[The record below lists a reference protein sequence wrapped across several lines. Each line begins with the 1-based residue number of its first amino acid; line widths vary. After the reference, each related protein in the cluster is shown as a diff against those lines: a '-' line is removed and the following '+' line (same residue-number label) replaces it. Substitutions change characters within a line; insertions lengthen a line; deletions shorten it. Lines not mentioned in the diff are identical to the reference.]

1 MRKGRARVFTGNLQ
15 PVSETKIVEG
25 FRSPD
30 GWRRAPKRIA
40 ERVLS
45 PLSYNKGPERKRSMK
60 RTEQKSRSGNQNQR
74 AKGRDAVAGQ
84 NAQSTMVQ
92 HIVNIADRLNGK
104 EAVAASD
111 QDSNGEDD
119 ERPRGYT
126 HNASDHV
133 KTHIDPWARWKR
145 NEEAASPNCRTSVKL
160 RKRRNSPLCLLRQ
173 RSELIQML
181 RQLVSMKAVAM
192 NVSHTPRLT
201 FYLALTSCGKDMLE
215 TRGTEIM
222 K

>member
-1 MRKGRARVFTGNLQ
+1 MATRQLPQAT
-15 PVSETKIVEG
+15 
-25 FRSPD
+25 
-30 GWRRAPKRIA
+30 RIA
-40 ERVLS
+40 TERMT
-45 PLSYNKGPERKRSMK
+45 KAPEVTLTTLPIML
-60 RTEQKSRSGNQNQR
+60 
-74 AKGRDAVAGQ
+74 
-84 NAQSTMVQ
+84 
-92 HIVNIADRLNGK
+92 RLN
-104 EAVAASD
+104 
-111 QDSNGEDD
+111 
-119 ERPRGYT
+119 
-126 HNASDHV
+126 
-133 KTHIDPWARWKR
+133 IDLWARWKR

-181 RQLVSMKAVAM
+181 RQLVRMKAVAM